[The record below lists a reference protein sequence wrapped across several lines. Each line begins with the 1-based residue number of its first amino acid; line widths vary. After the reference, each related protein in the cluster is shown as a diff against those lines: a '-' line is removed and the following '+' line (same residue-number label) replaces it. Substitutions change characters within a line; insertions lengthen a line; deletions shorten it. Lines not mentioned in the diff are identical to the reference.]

1 MKTAKQFVL
10 NSSEIQHYTTET
22 IDYEVYQLCDRRLE
36 NGVDSSSLRDPTN
49 LAYPISQSFGFFS
62 VQVLEIVSCRNA
74 GKGCIHKTQSGR
86 TLPWIMCNRELR
98 APGYPIFKLG
108 KQDFLDDK
116 QWKWSEFL
124 TEK

>member
-36 NGVDSSSLRDPTN
+36 NGMDSSSLRDPTN

-62 VQVLEIVSCRNA
+62 VKS
-74 GKGCIHKTQSGR
+74 
-86 TLPWIMCNRELR
+86 
-98 APGYPIFKLG
+98 
-108 KQDFLDDK
+108 
-116 QWKWSEFL
+116 
-124 TEK
+124 